1 MAHLSRKDLGLL
13 AMRLGTS
20 GVLFV
25 HGTQKLFGWFGG
37 HGIDATANAMES
49 MGFHPGKP
57 AAIAAGAGEAGGGL
71 LLALGVATPVAGAAA
86 AGAMAGAVAVHRKA
100 GFFATAGGYEYP
112 AYLGFMAA
120 GLGLAGPGRISL
132 DHATHHR
139 LNRPPMVLLALAG
152 AAVAAFAIVDRR
164 EKALSAQALKAE
176 AQEIFEDQ
184 QP

>member
-20 GVLFV
+20 GVLFA

-37 HGIDATANAMES
+37 HGIEGTAKGMES
-49 MGFHPGKP
+49 MGFWPGKP

-71 LLALGVATPVAGAAA
+71 LLALGLATPVAGAAA

-120 GLGLAGPGRISL
+120 CLGLAGPGRLSL
-132 DHATHHR
+132 DQLTRHR
-139 LNRPPMVLLALAG
+139 LNRPPLMLLAFAASTVG
-152 AAVAAFAIVDRR
+152 AFLIVNQR
-164 EKALSAQALKAE
+164 EKALNEQALEAE
-176 AQEIFEDQ
+176 LQ
-184 QP
+184 